1 LDEVRA
7 EVITQLLDSH
17 GQQLSNEDLEHMVK
31 ELSHEKKE
39 KEKEEQPPLKCMK
52 TSELQDSF
60 SAL

>member
-17 GQQLSNEDLEHMVK
+17 GQQLSIEDLEYMVK

-39 KEKEEQPPLKCMK
+39 KEKAEQPPLKCMK